1 MKYKA
6 IICDLDGTLL
16 NSKHQ
21 FSENTINSIR
31 KINNEG
37 IKVYIATGRH
47 YLDAKKFREI
57 LGVDTFLISSNG
69 AKVHNNMDKEIFS
82 YEIPNEIIRELLTL
96 NIDEEIQKNIFT
108 NNGWYVEKVP
118 INSEEAHHISGFS
131 YNIVSSFND
140 LKDEKIIKVFFISD
154 NLEKMS
160 QFYNCIP
167 KELKNSISMGLP
179 SNYLEIMKR
188 GVSKGEIIIKMLEL
202 DGITPEETIAF
213 GDGLNDLEM
222 LSIVK
227 QGYIMGNAN
236 KKLKKLLPDCEIIDT
251 NDEDGVAKK
260 IMELFN
266 YNLDEYRILTRKDSN
281 LLKIK

>member
-47 YLDAKKFREI
+47 YLDAKKFREL
-57 LGVDTFLISSNG
+57 LGIDTFLISSNG
-69 AKVHNNMDKEIFS
+69 AKVHNKDDKEIFS
-82 YEIPNEIIRELLTL
+82 YDIPNEIITELLTL
-96 NIDEEIQKNIFT
+96 SVDDEIQKNIFT
-108 NNGWYVEKVP
+108 NNGWFVEKAP
-118 INSEEAHHISGFS
+118 INSEEAHHVSGFK
-131 YNIVSSFND
+131 YNIVSSFNN
-140 LKDEKIIKVFFISD
+140 LKDEKVIKFFYISN

-160 QFYNCIP
+160 EFYNFIP
-167 KELKNSISMGLP
+167 EELKTKVSIGLP
-179 SNYLEIMKR
+179 SNYLEIMKS

-202 DGITPEETIAF
+202 DGISPEETIAF

-222 LSIVK
+222 LSVVK
-227 QGYIMGNAN
+227 KGYIMGNAN
-236 KKLKKLLPDCEIIDT
+236 KKLKSLLPDCEIIDT
-251 NDEDGVAKK
+251 NDEDGVVKK

-266 YNLDEYRILTRKDSN
+266 
-281 LLKIK
+281 

>member
-47 YLDAKKFREI
+47 YLDAKKFRKI

-108 NNGWYVEKVP
+108 NNGWYVEKAP

-188 GVSKGEIIIKMLEL
+188 GVSKGEIIIKTLEL

-213 GDGLNDLEM
+213 GDGMNDLEM

-236 KKLKKLLPDCEIIDT
+236 KNLKKLLPDCEIIDT

-266 YNLDEYRILTRKDSN
+266 YN
-281 LLKIK
+281 